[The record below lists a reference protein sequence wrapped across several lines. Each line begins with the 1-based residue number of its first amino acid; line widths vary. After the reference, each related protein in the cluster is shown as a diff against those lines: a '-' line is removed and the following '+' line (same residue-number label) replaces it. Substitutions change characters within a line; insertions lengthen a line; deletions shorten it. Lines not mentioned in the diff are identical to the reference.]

1 MKAGIVGAN
10 GYGGAELI
18 RLLHNHPKVTLEML
32 ISHSTQGQS
41 IVDQY
46 AHIHNIVE
54 LPLERLDIT
63 EIRNRVDILF
73 FATPAGVT
81 KDLLPSFLETEI
93 TCIDLSGDFR
103 LADGAVY
110 EAWYSKEAAAPDY
123 LQQAVYG
130 LPEFYRES
138 IKNKRFISN
147 PGCYPTAAILGMM
160 PVVKEELF
168 NPDGMIIVD
177 GKTGVS
183 GAGRK
188 PSQGNLFSE
197 INENTKAYK
206 IASHQ
211 HTPEIEQVISAIYGG
226 SMQLTFTPHL
236 VPMTR
241 GILCT
246 TYVPLNKKL
255 STEDLLNLYKETYQN
270 EPFVRVRPEGTF
282 PTTKEVYGSNYCD
295 IGITVDSRMNL
306 AIVVSVIDN
315 LVKGAA
321 GQAVQNMNLLHNWD
335 ERTGLDTIP
344 VYP

>member
-32 ISHSTQGQS
+32 ISHSTRGQS

-46 AHIHNIVE
+46 AHIHNILE
-54 LPLERLDIT
+54 LPLEQLHT
-63 EIRNRVDILF
+63 KEVSKRVDILF

-81 KDLLPSFLETEI
+81 KELAPSFLGTDI

-103 LADGAVY
+103 LIDGTVY
-110 EAWYSKEAAAPDY
+110 EEWYKKDAPAPEY

-130 LPEFYRES
+130 LPEFYREA
-138 IKNKRFISN
+138 IKNNNFISN

-160 PVVKEELF
+160 PILKEGLL

-188 PSQGNLFSE
+188 PSQGTLFSE

-211 HTPEIEQVISAIYGG
+211 HTPEVEQVISAIYGH
-226 SMQLTFTPHL
+226 SLQLTFTPHL

-246 TYVPLNKKL
+246 TYLPLNKKL
-255 STEDLLNLYKETYQN
+255 SNDEVLNLYKEAYQS

-295 IGITVDSRMNL
+295 IGVTVDPRTNL

-321 GQAVQNMNLLHNWD
+321 GQAIQNMNLLYHWD
-335 ERTGLDTIP
+335 EHTGLDTIP
-344 VYP
+344 IYP